1 MKSGGSSSSDRN
13 TAQPANS
20 TVTAYGN
27 ATAANPYWASVLPTD
42 PMASAQL
49 GDPSVQRFADNT
61 VATPELI
68 AAQEATPIPNAVASS
83 SNSGMSSSMKK
94 FLAELMIR
102 AERDKDLARINKESA
117 SGGSKASG
125 SFGGSSGGLY

>member
-1 MKSGGSSSSDRN
+1 
-13 TAQPANS
+13 
-20 TVTAYGN
+20 
-27 ATAANPYWASVLPTD
+27 
-42 PMASAQL
+42 
-49 GDPSVQRFADNT
+49 
-61 VATPELI
+61 
-68 AAQEATPIPNAVASS
+68 
-83 SNSGMSSSMKK
+83 MSSSMKK